1 MILFIDKLFSYFGS
15 YDKRT
20 DRYKDV
26 NGNGI
31 WERYNKTIGKSIDNE
46 IQTLIDNFLKNIYDP
61 ETCYPRYV
69 VYLESML
76 GYNQRRNTLYID
88 NLLSTRR
95 NMLKKILRLYQIK
108 GTKRCY
114 TLLFAMLGMTVVF
127 TEYFND
133 YGFDSAVTLDDP
145 IRTWD
150 MKCDTCSGYELVV
163 TGPNAMSGVIFNG
176 IWSIIMFNQPV
187 NATLMSVTYNGTVLA
202 NPNLAEFDASF
213 SNSFTNP

>member
-1 MILFIDKLFSYFGS
+1 MLWIDRLFTFFGN
-15 YDKRT
+15 YDKRSDT
-20 DRYKDV
+20 LKDS

-31 WERYNKTIGKSIDNE
+31 WERYNKAIGKSLDNE
-46 IQTLIDNFLKNIYDP
+46 VQVLIDNLMKNIYDP
-61 ETCYPRYV
+61 ETCYDRYV
-69 VYLESML
+69 VYLESMM
-76 GYNQRRNTLYID
+76 GYNQKRNTLYID

-114 TLLFAMLGMTVVF
+114 DLLFSMLGLTVVY

-150 MKCDTCSGYELVV
+150 MKCDTCSGYTLAL
-163 TGPNAMSGVIFNG
+163 TGANPISGILYNG

-187 NATLMSVTYNGTVLA
+187 NAVLLEVTYNGTALA
-202 NPNLAEFDASF
+202 NPVLSEFDASF